1 LSRSLP
7 NTSTF
12 VPNDRS
18 QCLHCVLP
26 IMRCAFGA
34 RLDVG
39 LAERRTPR
47 RFVWNQGGRGFVCL
61 VRVGHELRLSRTLQ
75 RRSNQRLWL
84 LQCRADT
91 VRVCVHGYM
100 HCATIFAK
108 DGTIKRHCCNFSTC
122 LLTRRIGV
130 QYEGSLAVQS
140 QPQYQRLFYTVQRL
154 FPASSRQNT
163 QEESSILQMLLRY
176 NMTAI
181 TP

>member
-1 LSRSLP
+1 MSWIFGRQRVRMFFSCELWAPPLD
-7 NTSTF
+7 TA
-12 VPNDRS
+12 VPRW
-18 QCLHCVLP
+18 HGACV
-26 IMRCAFGA
+26 C
-34 RLDVG
+34 
-39 LAERRTPR
+39 T
-47 RFVWNQGGRGFVCL
+47 W
-61 VRVGHELRLSRTLQ
+61 
-75 RRSNQRLWL
+75 
-84 LQCRADT
+84 
-91 VRVCVHGYM
+91 YM

-181 TP
+181 TPWLNNTTETKRTNLLSGPPLFFWLFLPGCERDAHMICLPHAKGPFKICLCMPTSCQRLRT